1 MDKNRIL
8 EIENRLKWLKVELA
22 HKNYLDG
29 YSIIGYE
36 EEFKKLLNELEKIEN
51 KKDDGKI

>member
-8 EIENRLKWLKVELA
+8 EIENRLKLLNIELA

-29 YSIIGYE
+29 YSIINYK

>member
-36 EEFKKLLNELEKIEN
+36 EEIKKLLNELEKIEN

>member
-8 EIENRLKWLKVELA
+8 EIENRLKWLNIELA

-29 YSIIGYE
+29 YSIISYK
-36 EEFKKLLNELEKIEN
+36 EEFKKLLNELEKIDN